1 MIGLTIIGAQFG
13 DEGKGKIVDYLA
25 NNADVIVRFNGGNNA
40 GHTVKIGQTTYKQ
53 NLLPSGVLQKNKRNL
68 ISSGV
73 VINPKVLISE
83 IETLRRLGITISEKN
98 LGIDFRSHL
107 IMPWHILQESS
118 ENSKKIGTTQR
129 GIGPCYEDKAA
140 RTGLRFEDLISEDSL
155 TLKIKN

>member
-53 NLLPSGVLQKNKRNL
+53 NLLPSGVFQKNKRNL

-118 ENSKKIGTTQR
+118 
-129 GIGPCYEDKAA
+129 
-140 RTGLRFEDLISEDSL
+140 
-155 TLKIKN
+155 